1 MYILIIYGI
10 HEEVKLLFNFT
21 LFFPSQYIKRCKN
34 MSQPQYGEPMK
45 IKVTK
50 KKRPDPQQAIAVT
63 PNADSIFPTNQRLN
77 EKIIEILEEL
87 GSIMMKHGEPFRA
100 RAYQKATESIIL
112 YPGDITP
119 ANYKNMEKQPGIGS
133 TIIEKLDEYI
143 KTGTLRV
150 LERERENPVNI
161 LAEIYGVGPKKA
173 KELVEKGITTIADLR
188 ERQSELNNVQKIGL
202 KYYEDILKR
211 IPRKEIDDYDAIF
224 QAAFKH
230 EATGSKMEIV
240 GSYRR
245 GAQQSGDIDVIVT
258 SGSPETFKN
267 FVDTLISQ
275 KTLVEILS
283 RGPSKCLAIGKLT
296 PDSTARRIDF
306 LYTSP
311 EEYPFSVLYF
321 TGSKFFN
328 TVMRGRALS
337 MGYSLNE
344 HGMYKMDGKKKGD
357 KVPAKFVDERDIFRF
372 LKMVYKTPE
381 ERIDGRAVVA
391 APNSPPIIMS
401 PPKMV
406 EEIAAKSDLP
416 SPNTMRAILANI
428 RKGSPPRLTNKTMKK
443 KQTAEEKAKEKAK
456 QKEEK
461 AKAKEEA
468 KQKAKEEKQ
477 KAKEETRKQK
487 KDLAAKNKTEKKKP
501 KLKILPEKLI
511 INDPSSQHKE
521 KESKQK
527 EQTLGMKEMTPRT
540 QDSID
545 STIDHYKRGGI
556 HVLESL
562 SEETLNSILKRTSD
576 LYYNLKLNETPLL
589 TDNEY
594 DVLKE
599 FMEKKFPN
607 NTVISEIGAPVEKNK
622 ATLPYQMPSMDKI
635 KPDTGA
641 LESWQTKYK
650 GPYVLSCKLD
660 GVSGMYSTETSTTP
674 KLYTR
679 GNGKV
684 GQDITYLIP
693 HLTLPKTDGIVV
705 RGEFIMS
712 KPTFNGKYA
721 TQFANARNLV
731 AGVVNRVSVNEI
743 IKDIDFVAYEIIVP
757 AMKPSEQMRRLKEL
771 GFKTVQNKTEQI
783 ITNKVLSEILVDWR
797 THYEYEIDGVIVTD
811 DQIYPRKSGN
821 PDHAFAFKMVLS
833 DQMAE
838 AKVVDVIWNASK
850 DGYLKP
856 RVRIE
861 PVQLSGVTIEYATG
875 FNGAFIETNKI
886 GIGAIVQMIRS
897 GDVIPYIKSVVTPA
911 TTPLMPTVPYKW
923 NDTHIDLIL
932 EDANSDAS
940 VLEKNIT
947 GFFRGI
953 EVDGLS
959 AGNVSRIVGAGFNSV
974 AKILAMSKADFL
986 TIEGFKG
993 KMAEKLHSGI
1003 EQKVAAASLGDL
1015 MAASNMFGRGFS
1027 DKKIKLI
1034 LEEYPDIL
1042 SSADTPESKT
1052 RRLAST
1058 KGMATKTAAA
1068 FVEHIPAFLKF
1079 MDECGLSHKITSAP
1093 PPPSVTETKKK
1104 IDTENPLYK
1113 KTVVMTGARDKD
1125 LEKIL
1130 ESMGVTIGSS
1140 VNSKTFVLIT
1150 ADKEVKTG
1158 KANTARELNVPIM
1171 TPEEFRAKYV

>member
-1 MYILIIYGI
+1 
-10 HEEVKLLFNFT
+10 
-21 LFFPSQYIKRCKN
+21 
-34 MSQPQYGEPMK
+34 MSQPVYGEPMK

-50 KKRPDPQQAIAVT
+50 KRRPEPPIAII
-63 PNADSIFPTNQRLN
+63 PNTESIFSPNQRLN
-77 EKIIEILEEL
+77 EKIIELLEEL
-87 GSIMMKHGEPFRA
+87 ASIMMKHGEPFRA
-100 RAYQKATESIIL
+100 RAYQKAIETIIL
-112 YPGDITP
+112 YPTDITP
-119 ANYKNMEKQPGIGS
+119 ANYKAMEKQPGIGS

-161 LAEIYGVGPKKA
+161 LADIYGVGPKKA
-173 KELVEKGITTIADLR
+173 KELVNKGIKTIAELR
-188 ERQSELNNVQKIGL
+188 EHQGELNNVQKIGL

-211 IPRKEIDDYDAIF
+211 IPRKEIDDYYAIF
-224 QAAFKH
+224 QKAFQS
-230 EATGSKMEIV
+230 ETSESRMEIV

-245 GAQQSGDIDVIVT
+245 GAQQSGDIDVIIT
-258 SGSPETFKN
+258 SGSPETFRK

-296 PDSTARRIDF
+296 PESSARRIDF

-344 HGMYKMDGKKKGD
+344 HGMYKMENKKKGD
-357 KVPAKFVDERDIFRF
+357 KVPIKFHEERDIFRF

-381 ERIDGRAVVA
+381 ERTDGRAVVA

-401 PPKMV
+401 PPKRE
-406 EEIAAKSDLP
+406 EEIAPKSDLP
-416 SPNTMRAILANI
+416 SPNTMRAILADI
-428 RKGSPPRLTNKTMKK
+428 RKGSPKNKTMKK
-443 KQTAEEKAKEKAK
+443 KQTAEEKAK
-456 QKEEK
+456 QREEK
-461 AKAKEEA
+461 AKAKEVA
-468 KQKAKEEKQ
+468 KQKEKEEKQ

-487 KDLAAKNKTEKKKP
+487 KELAEKNKREKNKTEKKKP

-511 INDPSSQHKE
+511 MNDPGSLIEE
-521 KESKQK
+521 KEPKQK
-527 EQTLGMKEMTPRT
+527 EQITTIKQMTPRT
-540 QDSID
+540 QDTID
-545 STIDHYKRGGI
+545 ETIDHYRQGGI
-556 HVLESL
+556 HILENL
-562 SEETLNSILKRTSD
+562 SEETLNAILKRTAYV
-576 LYYNLKLNETPLL
+576 YYNLKLNENPLM

-607 NTVISEIGAPVEKNK
+607 NTAISEIGAPVEKNK

-635 KPDTGA
+635 KPDTGV
-641 LESWQTKYK
+641 LESWETKYK

-660 GVSGMYSTETSTTP
+660 GVSGMYSTEASIP

-693 HLTLPKTDGIVV
+693 HLRLPQTNGMVV
-705 RGEFIMS
+705 RGEFIMPKS
-712 KPTFNGKYA
+712 IFKTKYA
-721 TQFANARNLV
+721 NQFANARNLV
-731 AGVVNRVSVNEI
+731 AGVVNRVSVNDI

-757 AMKPSEQMRRLKEL
+757 QLKPSEQLHRLTAA
-771 GFKTVQNKTEQI
+771 GFKTVQNRTEAKISNKT
-783 ITNKVLSEILVDWR
+783 LSEILVDWR

-811 DQIYPRKSGN
+811 DEIYPRKEGN

-861 PVQLSGVTIEYATG
+861 PIHLSGVTIEYATG

-886 GIGAIVQMIRS
+886 GVGAIVQMIRS
-897 GDVIPYIKSVVTPA
+897 GDVIPYIKSVITPA
-911 TTPLMPTVPYKW
+911 TAPLMPTVQYKW
-923 NDTHIDLIL
+923 NDTHIDVIL
-932 EDANSDAS
+932 EDANSDAT

-1003 EQKVAAASLGDL
+1003 QQKVTTASLGDI

-1034 LEEYPDIL
+1034 LDEYPDIL
-1042 SSADTPESKT
+1042 SSTDTPEVKT
-1052 RRLAST
+1052 RRLAVT

-1068 FVEHIPAFLKF
+1068 FVEHIPAFLRF
-1079 MDECGLSHKITSAP
+1079 MEECGLMNKVITP
-1093 PPPSVTETKKK
+1093 LTQNKPTTEN
-1104 IDTENPLYK
+1104 IDTANPLYK
-1113 KTVVMTGARDKD
+1113 KTIVMTGTRDKD
-1125 LEKIL
+1125 LEKTL
-1130 ESMGVTIGSS
+1130 ESMGVAIGSS

-1150 ADKEVKTG
+1150 SDKDATTG
-1158 KANTARELNVPIM
+1158 KAKTARELNVQIM
-1171 TPEEFRAKYV
+1171 TPEEFRAKYL